1 MILSK
6 FSMFDSKKSTFI
18 QKQEAS
24 GLLSNLELKT
34 PLIKIPLLRDIFFFQ
49 GYKMNEI
56 VDNFLLAGDTFMPEI
71 HLRQQVL
78 VDYLLKKNKEHK
90 TLRKQEI

>member
-24 GLLSNLELKT
+24 ALLSNLELKT
-34 PLIKIPLLRDIFFFQ
+34 PLIKIPLLRDIFFQ

-56 VDNFLLAGDTFMPEI
+56 VDNFLLAGDTFMPEM

-78 VDYLLKKNKEHK
+78 VDHLPKKNKEHK

>member
-1 MILSK
+1 MVTKTNKRRLMILSK

-34 PLIKIPLLRDIFFFQ
+34 PLIKIPLLRDFFFS
-49 GYKMNEI
+49 GI
-56 VDNFLLAGDTFMPEI
+56 
-71 HLRQQVL
+71 
-78 VDYLLKKNKEHK
+78 
-90 TLRKQEI
+90 